1 VLGHLDHLAL
11 LLDTLVASLAPP
23 AIPRVVEKGV
33 LGHMDLLALIV
44 DALVGSLALP
54 AISAMLEEGVLW
66 HLNLLAPVSDALESP
81 VALPVV
87 SDVDVGMVRYGSGV
101 FRPAEGREQSDPQRE
116 EEAKNGPGSNC
127 LRIAIVHE
135 SSRRWSYGRAKS
147 LVRGQ
152 PLIRK
157 MSPRGKKGGGL
168 GGLGDM
174 M

>member
-11 LLDTLVASLAPP
+11 LLDALVASLAPP
-23 AIPRVVEKGV
+23 VISGEMEEGV
-33 LGHMDLLALIV
+33 LGHLDLLALLL
-44 DALVGSLALP
+44 DALVASLAPP
-54 AISAMLEEGVLW
+54 AISAMLEEGVLG

-81 VALPVV
+81 VAPPVV
-87 SDVDVGMVRYGSGV
+87 SDVDVGMVRHGSGV
-101 FRPAEGREQSDPQRE
+101 FRPAEGREQADPQRE

-152 PLIRK
+152 PLTRK
-157 MSPRGKKGGGL
+157 MSPRGKKGGGM
-168 GGLGDM
+168 GGMGDM